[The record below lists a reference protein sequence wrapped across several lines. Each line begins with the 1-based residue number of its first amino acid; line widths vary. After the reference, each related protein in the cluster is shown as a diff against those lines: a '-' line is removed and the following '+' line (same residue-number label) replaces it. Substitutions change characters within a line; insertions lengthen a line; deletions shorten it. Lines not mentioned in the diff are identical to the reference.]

1 MAGQDGRVIPRGKVV
16 YRPPE
21 RAIKGKIVVSPYEA
35 PNHVKVTHPDGN
47 VVYIELSA
55 VVVIEE

>member
-1 MAGQDGRVIPRGKVV
+1 MVGRDGRVISKGKVV

-21 RAIKGKIVVSPYEA
+21 RAIKGEVVVSPFEA
-35 PNHVKVTHPDGN
+35 PNHVKVTQPDGN